1 MNKTKTGILAI
12 TVMSLTAAASSVLA
26 QSATSR
32 YPITPEQRS
41 TADQVAQAGV
51 PLSELAPNA
60 PERYTV
66 KRGDTLWD
74 LSSMYLTSPWR
85 WPELWGMNKEQIRN
99 PHLIYPGDIVVLDRS
114 GASPRLRL
122 SRLVGSGGS
131 GADPSGLPVERRQPQ
146 TRVEMLE
153 RDPVPTIDSTA
164 IEPFLNRPLI
174 VGEKELAANPR
185 IVATQD
191 GRVYLGRGDLAYARG
206 IADDTVREWH
216 IYRQAKPL
224 LDPDTRKPIAWEAL
238 FVGSARLEKTGDPAT
253 LRITS
258 MTEEIGVGD
267 RLMPSEPPKTFSY
280 VPRPP
285 AGEVDGRILAVYRG
299 VTQIGRNNV
308 VAVNAGGGA
317 GVEPGNVLAIH
328 QRGRLVVDRETKEQ
342 LRLPDEAVGHLL
354 VFRVFDNISYGLV
367 MDASQSITVGDVV
380 TNP

>member
-1 MNKTKTGILAI
+1 MKNIITRGFALALA
-12 TVMSLTAAASSVLA
+12 LTAGMAIGA
-26 QSATSR
+26 Q
-32 YPITPEQRS
+32 
-41 TADQVAQAGV
+41 
-51 PLSELAPNA
+51 PLELAPNA
-60 PERYTV
+60 PDRYTV
-66 KRGDTLWD
+66 VKGDTLWD
-74 LSSMYLTSPWR
+74 ISGRFLSKPWR
-85 WPELWGMNKEQIRN
+85 WPEIWELNREQIRN

-153 RDPVPTIDSTA
+153 REPVPTIDSTA

-238 FVGSARLEKTGDPAT
+238 FVGSARLEKAGDPAT

>member
-1 MNKTKTGILAI
+1 MKNIITRGFALALA
-12 TVMSLTAAASSVLA
+12 LTAGMAIGA
-26 QSATSR
+26 Q
-32 YPITPEQRS
+32 
-41 TADQVAQAGV
+41 
-51 PLSELAPNA
+51 PLELAPNA
-60 PERYTV
+60 PDRYTV
-66 KRGDTLWD
+66 VKGDTLWD
-74 LSSMYLTSPWR
+74 ISGRFLSKPWR
-85 WPELWGMNKEQIRN
+85 WPEIWELNREQIRN

-114 GASPRLRL
+114 GTSPRLRL

>member
-1 MNKTKTGILAI
+1 MKNIITRGFALALA
-12 TVMSLTAAASSVLA
+12 LTAGMAIGA
-26 QSATSR
+26 Q
-32 YPITPEQRS
+32 
-41 TADQVAQAGV
+41 
-51 PLSELAPNA
+51 PLELAPNA
-60 PERYTV
+60 PDRYTV
-66 KRGDTLWD
+66 VKGDTLWD
-74 LSSMYLTSPWR
+74 ISGRFLSKPWR
-85 WPELWGMNKEQIRN
+85 WPEIWELNREQIRN

-267 RLMPSEPPKTFSY
+267 RLMPSEPPKPFSY

>member
-1 MNKTKTGILAI
+1 MKNIITRGFALALA
-12 TVMSLTAAASSVLA
+12 LTAGMAIGA
-26 QSATSR
+26 Q
-32 YPITPEQRS
+32 
-41 TADQVAQAGV
+41 
-51 PLSELAPNA
+51 PLELAPNA
-60 PERYTV
+60 PDRYTV
-66 KRGDTLWD
+66 VKGDTLWD
-74 LSSMYLTSPWR
+74 ISGRFLSKPWR
-85 WPELWGMNKEQIRN
+85 WPEIWELNREQIRN

-238 FVGSARLEKTGDPAT
+238 FVGSARLEKAGDPAT

>member
-1 MNKTKTGILAI
+1 MKNIITRGFALAL
-12 TVMSLTAAASSVLA
+12 VLTAGMAIGA
-26 QSATSR
+26 Q
-32 YPITPEQRS
+32 
-41 TADQVAQAGV
+41 
-51 PLSELAPNA
+51 PLELAPNA
-60 PERYTV
+60 PDRYTV
-66 KRGDTLWD
+66 VKGDTLWD
-74 LSSMYLTSPWR
+74 ISGRFLSKPWR
-85 WPELWGMNKEQIRN
+85 WPEIWELNREQIRN

-131 GADPSGLPVERRQPQ
+131 GADASGLPVERRQPQ

-238 FVGSARLEKTGDPAT
+238 FVGSARLEKSGDPAT

-267 RLMPSEPPKTFSY
+267 RLMPSEPPKPFSY

>member
-1 MNKTKTGILAI
+1 MAI
-12 TVMSLTAAASSVLA
+12 GA
-26 QSATSR
+26 Q
-32 YPITPEQRS
+32 
-41 TADQVAQAGV
+41 
-51 PLSELAPNA
+51 PLELAPNA
-60 PERYTV
+60 PDRYTV
-66 KRGDTLWD
+66 VKGDTLWD
-74 LSSMYLTSPWR
+74 ISGRFLSKPWR
-85 WPELWGMNKEQIRN
+85 WPEIWELNREQIRN

-131 GADPSGLPVERRQPQ
+131 GADASGLPVERRQPQ

-216 IYRQAKPL
+216 VYRQAKPL

-238 FVGSARLEKTGDPAT
+238 FVGSARLEKSGDPAT

-267 RLMPSEPPKTFSY
+267 RLMPSEPPKPFSY

-354 VFRVFDNISYGLV
+354 VFRVFDNISYGLI
-367 MDASQSITVGDVV
+367 MDASQSISVGDVV

>member
-1 MNKTKTGILAI
+1 MKNIITRGFALALA
-12 TVMSLTAAASSVLA
+12 LTAGMAIGA
-26 QSATSR
+26 Q
-32 YPITPEQRS
+32 
-41 TADQVAQAGV
+41 
-51 PLSELAPNA
+51 PLELAPNA
-60 PERYTV
+60 PDRYTV
-66 KRGDTLWD
+66 VKGDTLWD
-74 LSSMYLTSPWR
+74 ISGRFLSKPWR
-85 WPELWGMNKEQIRN
+85 WPEIWELNREQIRN

-174 VGEKELAANPR
+174 VGERELAANPR

>member
-1 MNKTKTGILAI
+1 MKNIITRGFALAL
-12 TVMSLTAAASSVLA
+12 VLTAGMAIGA
-26 QSATSR
+26 Q
-32 YPITPEQRS
+32 
-41 TADQVAQAGV
+41 
-51 PLSELAPNA
+51 PLELAPNA
-60 PERYTV
+60 PDRYTV
-66 KRGDTLWD
+66 VKGDTLWD
-74 LSSMYLTSPWR
+74 ISGRFLSKPWR
-85 WPELWGMNKEQIRN
+85 WPEIWELNREQIRN

-131 GADPSGLPVERRQPQ
+131 GADASGLPVERRQPQ

>member
-1 MNKTKTGILAI
+1 MKNIITRGFALALA
-12 TVMSLTAAASSVLA
+12 LTASMAVGA
-26 QSATSR
+26 Q
-32 YPITPEQRS
+32 
-41 TADQVAQAGV
+41 
-51 PLSELAPNA
+51 PLELAPNA
-60 PERYTV
+60 PDRYTV
-66 KRGDTLWD
+66 VKGDTLWD
-74 LSSMYLTSPWR
+74 ISGRFLSKPWR
-85 WPELWGMNKEQIRN
+85 WPEIWELNREQIRN

-114 GASPRLRL
+114 GAGPRLRL

-153 RDPVPTIDSTA
+153 REPVPTIDSTA

-238 FVGSARLEKTGDPAT
+238 FVGSARLEKAGDPAT

>member
-1 MNKTKTGILAI
+1 MKNIITRGFALALA
-12 TVMSLTAAASSVLA
+12 LTAGMAIGA
-26 QSATSR
+26 Q
-32 YPITPEQRS
+32 
-41 TADQVAQAGV
+41 
-51 PLSELAPNA
+51 PLELAPNA
-60 PERYTV
+60 PDRYTV
-66 KRGDTLWD
+66 VKGDTLWD
-74 LSSMYLTSPWR
+74 ISGRFLSKPWR
-85 WPELWGMNKEQIRN
+85 WPEIWELNREQIRN

-224 LDPDTRKPIAWEAL
+224 LDPDTRKPIASEAL
-238 FVGSARLEKTGDPAT
+238 FVGSARLEKAGDPAT

-308 VAVNAGGGA
+308 VAVNAGGA
-317 GVEPGNVLAIH
+317 VGVEPGNVLAIH

>member
-1 MNKTKTGILAI
+1 MKNIITRGFALALA
-12 TVMSLTAAASSVLA
+12 LTASMAVGA
-26 QSATSR
+26 Q
-32 YPITPEQRS
+32 
-41 TADQVAQAGV
+41 
-51 PLSELAPNA
+51 PLELAPNA
-60 PERYTV
+60 PDRYTV
-66 KRGDTLWD
+66 VKGDTLWD
-74 LSSMYLTSPWR
+74 ISGRFLSKPWR
-85 WPELWGMNKEQIRN
+85 WPEIWELNREQIRN

-114 GASPRLRL
+114 GAGPRLRL

-153 RDPVPTIDSTA
+153 REPVPTIDSTA

-238 FVGSARLEKTGDPAT
+238 LVGSARLEKTGDPAT

>member
-1 MNKTKTGILAI
+1 MKNIITRGFALALA
-12 TVMSLTAAASSVLA
+12 LTAGMAIGA
-26 QSATSR
+26 Q
-32 YPITPEQRS
+32 
-41 TADQVAQAGV
+41 
-51 PLSELAPNA
+51 PLELAPNA
-60 PERYTV
+60 PDRYTV
-66 KRGDTLWD
+66 VKGDTLWD
-74 LSSMYLTSPWR
+74 ISGRFLSKPWR
-85 WPELWGMNKEQIRN
+85 WPEIWELNREQIRN

-114 GASPRLRL
+114 GASPQLRL

>member
-1 MNKTKTGILAI
+1 
-12 TVMSLTAAASSVLA
+12 
-26 QSATSR
+26 
-32 YPITPEQRS
+32 
-41 TADQVAQAGV
+41 
-51 PLSELAPNA
+51 
-60 PERYTV
+60 
-66 KRGDTLWD
+66 
-74 LSSMYLTSPWR
+74 
-85 WPELWGMNKEQIRN
+85 
-99 PHLIYPGDIVVLDRS
+99 
-114 GASPRLRL
+114 
-122 SRLVGSGGS
+122 
-131 GADPSGLPVERRQPQ
+131 
-146 TRVEMLE
+146 
-153 RDPVPTIDSTA
+153 VPTIDSTA

-238 FVGSARLEKTGDPAT
+238 FVGSARLEKAGDPAT

>member
-1 MNKTKTGILAI
+1 MAI
-12 TVMSLTAAASSVLA
+12 GA
-26 QSATSR
+26 Q
-32 YPITPEQRS
+32 
-41 TADQVAQAGV
+41 
-51 PLSELAPNA
+51 PLELAPNA
-60 PERYTV
+60 PDRYTV
-66 KRGDTLWD
+66 VKGDTLWD
-74 LSSMYLTSPWR
+74 ISGRFLSKPWR
-85 WPELWGMNKEQIRN
+85 WPEIWELNREQIRN